1 MRRLRLGTRGSR
13 LALIQAAILTARL
26 ETLGV
31 QVEQVPMKT
40 EGDLRA
46 PDTTPGE
53 GVFVAA
59 ITRAL
64 LEGEVDLAVH
74 SAKDVPLD
82 EPDGL
87 IAVYPER
94 ADARDAIAARPDT
107 WSAAGL
113 PRGSSVGSDSPRRKG
128 FLLALRPD
136 LEVRP
141 LHGNVDTR
149 LKRLD
154 RHEVDALVLAA
165 AGLDRLGLGARAA
178 RRFRPSELP
187 PAPAQGA
194 LAVQAR
200 RTDKEAVRLL
210 EAIDAPEVRLAVIAE
225 RAVLSGTGGGCKAP
239 VGAYARLRAGSLF
252 LIAAAVDEEGGNVR
266 FVREVL
272 PADVESARRLAC
284 EAGRRLREPSATG
297 LNHKGARRWPK
308 SSPS

>member
-13 LALIQAAILTARL
+13 LALIQAAILKARL
-26 ETLGV
+26 KSLGV
-31 QVEQVPMKT
+31 PIDEVPMKT

-64 LEGEVDLAVH
+64 LAHEVDLAVH

-87 IAVYPER
+87 ITVYPER
-94 ADARDAIAARPDT
+94 ADARDAIAARPET
-107 WSAAGL
+107 WSVAGL
-113 PRGSSVGSDSPRRKG
+113 AVGSTVGTDSPRRKG

-136 LEVRP
+136 LDVRP

-149 LKRLD
+149 LTRLD
-154 RHEVDALVLAA
+154 RGEVDGLVLAA
-165 AGLDRLGLGARAA
+165 AGLDRLGLGERAV
-178 RRFRPSELP
+178 RRLPPSELP

-200 RTDKEAVRLL
+200 RSDAEAVRLL
-210 EAIDAPEVRLAVIAE
+210 EAIDEPKVRLAVSAE
-225 RAVLSGTGGGCKAP
+225 RSVLSGAGGGCRAP
-239 VGAYARLRAGSLF
+239 VGAYAWLRNGSLL
-252 LIAAAVDEEGGNVR
+252 LIAAAVDEDGGNVR

-272 PADVESARRLAC
+272 PADIESARRHAL
-284 EAGRRLREPSATG
+284 EVGRRLREPSPSG
-297 LNHKGARRWPK
+297 LHHKGARRWPK